1 MMTKITSI
9 IIFIFSCLTLNACSS
24 NSIGIKGIAEPPKI
38 SVQNVN
44 FERFTWQGG
53 EAIFT
58 LNLSNPN
65 AFPLPLTGV
74 DYAIALNGVEV
85 GKGSQEQS
93 MQIPPKQSRL
103 VEFPLHLSFVNMANV
118 LPGLIREGTV
128 HYDLRGSVHLP
139 LFNIPF
145 TRSGS
150 TRLRP

>member
-1 MMTKITSI
+1 MTKITSI
-9 IIFIFSCLTLNACSS
+9 IIFVASLFFLNACSS
-24 NSIGIKGIAEPPKI
+24 TGAGIKGIAEPPSV
-38 SVQNVN
+38 SVQNVS

-74 DYAIALNGVEV
+74 DYTLALNGVEV
-85 GKGSQEQS
+85 GKGSRDQS
-93 MQIPPKQSRL
+93 LQIPAKQSRS
-103 VEFPLHLSFVNMANV
+103 VQFPLRLSFVNMASL
-118 LPGLIREGTV
+118 LPGLMRQGTMQ
-128 HYDLRGSVHLP
+128 YQLRGSVHLP

>member
-1 MMTKITSI
+1 MTKITSI
-9 IIFIFSCLTLNACSS
+9 ITFIFCFLTINACSS
-24 NSIGIKGIAEPPKI
+24 NSVGIKGIAEPPSI

-65 AFPLPLTGV
+65 SFPLPLTGV
-74 DYAIALNGVEV
+74 DYALALNGAEV
-85 GKGSQEQS
+85 GKGSREQS
-93 MQIPPKQSRL
+93 LQIPPKQSKL
-103 VEFPLHLSFVNMANV
+103 VEFPLRLRFVNMANV
-118 LPGLIREGTV
+118 LPGLIRQGTMR
-128 HYDLRGSVHLP
+128 YDLRGSVHLP